1 MWNNVPINGWPQL
14 KGLENLTDE
23 ISGLDTRL
31 DAVENTVGDEDSGLV
46 KDVADIKTW
55 INTVAPTTETDIN
68 PS

>member
-1 MWNNVPINGWPQL
+1 MWNNVPINGWPQI
-14 KGLENLTDE
+14 KGLDNVSE
-23 ISGLDTRL
+23 IPDMIEDISALET
-31 DAVENTVGDEDSGLV
+31 TVGDEDSGLV